1 MKFLRKHIWLAF
13 ICILS
18 SIYLFWRIASM
29 RNDTSTFSWILVCSE
44 FVIVAE
50 LTFYFVASKYGVIES
65 KKFVETHHNVI
76 AVLDAR
82 TDDAE
87 SIHTSLFALER
98 SKEISS
104 IYIIEGN
111 NASKIEMYRES
122 FSKVSATE
130 INTINF
136 NESNFVMWVNA
147 GDIVFE
153 NTIAICSNYVDINSP
168 IAIPGSALWSST
180 VNSDSDLQNYD
191 TFDYQISNYI
201 SSKNGIVFAGE
212 TALIDKNFFEK
223 NIVVNLTQKEL
234 FSIINSVLKTSSKKC
249 VFAPVTAIERHD
261 SNSIAEVSS
270 RTNEIHLGIKA
281 ISKFDFSLSNLRN
294 ASRPF
299 RALALL
305 GIAFV
310 AIISTLTNSQ
320 PFGSSVLPVLAASAG
335 FYLSIAMSIFFA
347 DNKKKH
353 ASRIRHSLKNF
364 ASDISCIFIKN
375 NTINRS
381 IQKYAGMVLA
391 TLLSASILINVTLN
405 KIDNEPQGESTPSL
419 IFALAVLTMLLYGL
433 DMVTV
438 KQRRKSLRRNVSINA
453 KLNNS
458 NVEVTDLS
466 TKDCGIIS
474 NSAMKVGDI
483 VQLSF
488 NIPNYKLSSQ
498 LVIDARIVNSTD
510 KGVNHRIGC
519 VFENISIEAK
529 EALTEFCLFTYP
541 QSILNGIYEIAGSS
555 TASNVVIPKS
565 KKAKTSLGYLG
576 NGNLRPLVRVAA
588 IIALIAVMVTNLP
601 PYSDARAATT
611 TGTAGTV
618 AGYVY
623 QDFNLNGV
631 KNNGDGNSATDKP
644 IEGVKLFALCS
655 ITKNIMP
662 SLTNASG
669 QFTFKLSDN
678 KDNCRIALD
687 PTSIPKGMSSAQIG
701 NDSNSL
707 VQFVSAGTKNLAFGL
722 GYPGDYCQSS
732 PAIAA
737 TCFGRGN
744 ASVTAANK
752 GAILKTTWKG
762 STYSDISKFSQVGTI
777 YGLAYKSDSKE
788 LFASAYLRRKA
799 GLGPYG
805 IDGIYKNGVPWLHL
819 ETIANQAGET
829 LGANPRPANQTNE
842 DLAYNDPYT
851 EQYVGRRGIGD
862 IDISPDN
869 KILYATN
876 LNTGSVYAVRISDK
890 KLIKTLKYNGKLA
903 TKGSRNCASSD
914 VRVFGLGIKNNGEIF
929 VGAICS
935 AQSTQNRS
943 DLFYYVYKFDPNNN
957 YAQKLVSSAS
967 LDFDRTKTKYPYQS
981 RVAGT
986 PMPDNSKY
994 YLTNVR
1000 WEPWQAKQQPRFV
1013 STRTEIYPYP
1023 SISDITFEG
1032 DDLIVGMRDIYSDTA
1047 PPNGEPLV
1055 GYGFTWGATQ
1065 GDLVRLCG
1073 SSKSDQYV
1081 LESNRACPDGRKA
1094 TGTTPN
1100 FGWDDDGTKYY
1111 SPNVNQL
1118 TWGPGGGEW
1127 FTGDDPYAGFGE
1139 GAIGAIAKPAGFNDF
1154 VATQSDPTKY
1164 KYGSG
1169 FAYSWSA
1176 GARWFQADSGNATV
1190 SNTIYGLYQSD
1201 YTFSKAGGVGDL
1213 EALCDQ
1219 APVEIGNRV
1228 WVDLN
1233 ANGIQDP
1240 GEPGKANIKVEL
1252 VDANNTI
1259 IQTVNTDSKG
1269 TYRFILPTKDVAY
1282 KVQIDL
1288 TATGGMTATKSDLGN
1303 NDSYDSDGILNGQYS
1318 TISIPPL
1325 SAGLNTHTFDF
1336 GLLYTY
1342 ALGNLVFEDVNNNG
1356 IRDAGE
1362 VGLGNVP
1369 ITLLNS
1375 NGNAT
1380 GKTTTTDGAGHYYFA
1395 GLNAGSYIIE
1405 ITPPTGFVTST
1416 GIFGSAT
1423 GTYEPAPDPN
1433 VVPKLDNDDNG
1444 SVFNSKIRSK
1454 VINIGPGTS
1463 PVGESE
1469 GASVNLPDHHN
1480 DYSIDFGLY
1489 RSASIGDF
1497 VWYDLNRNG
1506 IQDNGENGFEGVK
1519 VSILNSAGNVVATTT
1534 TNKDGKYLFSNLK
1547 PGDYSLRFESI
1558 VDYTFSPQN
1567 VGNDTKDSDVK
1578 PDGTTEKTTLTA
1590 GENDLTWDMGFY
1602 ITPASLGD
1610 YVWYD
1615 NNKNGIQDIGE
1626 LPADNIRV
1634 ILYTDICGDYFVSE
1648 TFTDAN
1654 GLYKFENL
1662 MPLTFTVKFILPDG
1676 TTFTKQNI
1684 GNDTKD
1690 SDVDTTGCT
1699 AVVKLNSGDKNM
1711 TVDAGIVPKANTT
1724 TTVPTTTTTT
1734 TTTTAVTTTT
1744 TKPTTTSTT
1753 TTTTKPPTTT
1763 VPSTTKPT
1771 TTTTTPTMRLAS
1783 LGDYVWNDVNRDG
1796 IQNNNEQ
1803 GIQGVHVNL
1812 LDANGVVIAGKELV
1826 TDVNGKYLFT
1836 DLAPGTYSVAFNLD
1850 TLPIGYQVSPIDAG
1864 KSDSLD
1870 SDATTLSLGKTAPVT
1885 LSAGQQN
1892 LTLDLGI
1899 NIVPSSIGDFVWND
1913 IDRDGLQ
1920 DEGETGIGG
1929 ITVELHKCDSDEVVL
1944 SQTTTDKGLYLF
1956 DDIEPGSYTIR
1967 FIVPED
1973 KELSPSFQ
1981 NIDGSID
1988 SDIGEDGYTPCII
2001 LAPGQINL
2009 DVDAGLYTPE
2019 IPVEV
2024 LPNVV
2029 DRPADINGLDTLP
2042 FTGSQSV
2049 QLFAFATSLLGAGLL
2064 TVGLFSRRR
2073 RRPGMNWY

>member
-1 MKFLRKHIWLAF
+1 M
-13 ICILS
+13 
-18 SIYLFWRIASM
+18 
-29 RNDTSTFSWILVCSE
+29 
-44 FVIVAE
+44 
-50 LTFYFVASKYGVIES
+50 
-65 KKFVETHHNVI
+65 
-76 AVLDAR
+76 
-82 TDDAE
+82 
-87 SIHTSLFALER
+87 
-98 SKEISS
+98 
-104 IYIIEGN
+104 
-111 NASKIEMYRES
+111 
-122 FSKVSATE
+122 
-130 INTINF
+130 
-136 NESNFVMWVNA
+136 
-147 GDIVFE
+147 
-153 NTIAICSNYVDINSP
+153 
-168 IAIPGSALWSST
+168 
-180 VNSDSDLQNYD
+180 
-191 TFDYQISNYI
+191 
-201 SSKNGIVFAGE
+201 
-212 TALIDKNFFEK
+212 
-223 NIVVNLTQKEL
+223 
-234 FSIINSVLKTSSKKC
+234 
-249 VFAPVTAIERHD
+249 
-261 SNSIAEVSS
+261 
-270 RTNEIHLGIKA
+270 
-281 ISKFDFSLSNLRN
+281 
-294 ASRPF
+294 
-299 RALALL
+299 
-305 GIAFV
+305 
-310 AIISTLTNSQ
+310 
-320 PFGSSVLPVLAASAG
+320 
-335 FYLSIAMSIFFA
+335 
-347 DNKKKH
+347 
-353 ASRIRHSLKNF
+353 
-364 ASDISCIFIKN
+364 
-375 NTINRS
+375 
-381 IQKYAGMVLA
+381 
-391 TLLSASILINVTLN
+391 
-405 KIDNEPQGESTPSL
+405 
-419 IFALAVLTMLLYGL
+419 
-433 DMVTV
+433 
-438 KQRRKSLRRNVSINA
+438 
-453 KLNNS
+453 
-458 NVEVTDLS
+458 
-466 TKDCGIIS
+466 
-474 NSAMKVGDI
+474 
-483 VQLSF
+483 
-488 NIPNYKLSSQ
+488 
-498 LVIDARIVNSTD
+498 
-510 KGVNHRIGC
+510 
-519 VFENISIEAK
+519 
-529 EALTEFCLFTYP
+529 
-541 QSILNGIYEIAGSS
+541 
-555 TASNVVIPKS
+555 
-565 KKAKTSLGYLG
+565 
-576 NGNLRPLVRVAA
+576 
-588 IIALIAVMVTNLP
+588 
-601 PYSDARAATT
+601 
-611 TGTAGTV
+611 
-618 AGYVY
+618 
-623 QDFNLNGV
+623 
-631 KNNGDGNSATDKP
+631 
-644 IEGVKLFALCS
+644 
-655 ITKNIMP
+655 
-662 SLTNASG
+662 
-669 QFTFKLSDN
+669 
-678 KDNCRIALD
+678 
-687 PTSIPKGMSSAQIG
+687 
-701 NDSNSL
+701 
-707 VQFVSAGTKNLAFGL
+707 
-722 GYPGDYCQSS
+722 
-732 PAIAA
+732 
-737 TCFGRGN
+737 
-744 ASVTAANK
+744 
-752 GAILKTTWKG
+752 
-762 STYSDISKFSQVGTI
+762 
-777 YGLAYKSDSKE
+777 
-788 LFASAYLRRKA
+788 
-799 GLGPYG
+799 
-805 IDGIYKNGVPWLHL
+805 
-819 ETIANQAGET
+819 
-829 LGANPRPANQTNE
+829 
-842 DLAYNDPYT
+842 
-851 EQYVGRRGIGD
+851 
-862 IDISPDN
+862 
-869 KILYATN
+869 
-876 LNTGSVYAVRISDK
+876 
-890 KLIKTLKYNGKLA
+890 
-903 TKGSRNCASSD
+903 
-914 VRVFGLGIKNNGEIF
+914 
-929 VGAICS
+929 
-935 AQSTQNRS
+935 
-943 DLFYYVYKFDPNNN
+943 
-957 YAQKLVSSAS
+957 
-967 LDFDRTKTKYPYQS
+967 
-981 RVAGT
+981 
-986 PMPDNSKY
+986 
-994 YLTNVR
+994 
-1000 WEPWQAKQQPRFV
+1000 
-1013 STRTEIYPYP
+1013 
-1023 SISDITFEG
+1023 
-1032 DDLIVGMRDIYSDTA
+1032 
-1047 PPNGEPLV
+1047 
-1055 GYGFTWGATQ
+1055 
-1065 GDLVRLCG
+1065 
-1073 SSKSDQYV
+1073 
-1081 LESNRACPDGRKA
+1081 
-1094 TGTTPN
+1094 
-1100 FGWDDDGTKYY
+1100 
-1111 SPNVNQL
+1111 
-1118 TWGPGGGEW
+1118 
-1127 FTGDDPYAGFGE
+1127 
-1139 GAIGAIAKPAGFNDF
+1139 
-1154 VATQSDPTKY
+1154 
-1164 KYGSG
+1164 
-1169 FAYSWSA
+1169 
-1176 GARWFQADSGNATV
+1176 
-1190 SNTIYGLYQSD
+1190 
-1201 YTFSKAGGVGDL
+1201 
-1213 EALCDQ
+1213 
-1219 APVEIGNRV
+1219 
-1228 WVDLN
+1228 
-1233 ANGIQDP
+1233 
-1240 GEPGKANIKVEL
+1240 
-1252 VDANNTI
+1252 
-1259 IQTVNTDSKG
+1259 
-1269 TYRFILPTKDVAY
+1269 
-1282 KVQIDL
+1282 
-1288 TATGGMTATKSDLGN
+1288 
-1303 NDSYDSDGILNGQYS
+1303 
-1318 TISIPPL
+1318 
-1325 SAGLNTHTFDF
+1325 
-1336 GLLYTY
+1336 
-1342 ALGNLVFEDVNNNG
+1342 
-1356 IRDAGE
+1356 
-1362 VGLGNVP
+1362 GNVP

-1380 GKTTTTDGAGHYYFA
+1380 GKTTITDSGGHYYFA
-1395 GLNAGSYIIE
+1395 GLLAGNYMIE
-1405 ITPPTGFVTST
+1405 ITPPNGYVTST
-1416 GIFGSAT
+1416 GTFGSAT

-1444 SVFNSKIRSK
+1444 SAFNSKIRSK